1 MIFARIDGMNV
12 HKVFI
17 SLSIDKRRWTIKM
30 TFKNY
35 KKKKQK
41 RHQELVRKASQEVI
55 KRIAKVYQRSDGN
68 DERRI

>member
-1 MIFARIDGMNV
+1 MNV

-17 SLSIDKRRWTIKM
+17 SSSIDKKRWSIKM

-41 RHQELVRKASQEVI
+41 QHQELVRKASQEVI
-55 KRIAKVYQRSDGN
+55 KRIAKVYQRSD
-68 DERRI
+68 EK